1 MNLSYTKRGFLFINM
16 MVLGA
21 ALLLMSEITLA
32 ADQTPLAE
40 AAKNK
45 AEVLEEKAAS
55 QTTSKP
61 PPAQLI
67 TKPQVQAVDPA
78 GDEPLEDGITCL
90 ARTIYWEARGR
101 ETSAME
107 VIANVVMNRVG
118 HEGFPSTIC
127 GVVKQGHEHG
137 ACQFS
142 WWCDGR
148 PDDAKE
154 DESYAIAKEIARK
167 ALNRQL
173 NDRTHGALYFHH
185 QTVIPDWSKVYLK
198 TAEVDQFIFYK
209 PASGSAK

>member
-1 MNLSYTKRGFLFINM
+1 MTEK
-16 MVLGA
+16 
-21 ALLLMSEITLA
+21 TLA
-32 ADQTPLAE
+32 ADQAPLAE
-40 AAKNK
+40 AAKDK
-45 AEVLEEKAAS
+45 AEILEEKAAS
-55 QTTSKP
+55 QITTKP
-61 PPAQLI
+61 TPTQLI

-101 ETSAME
+101 ETVAME
-107 VIANVVMNRVG
+107 VVANVVMNRVG
-118 HEGFPSTIC
+118 HEGFPNTIC
-127 GVVKQGHEHG
+127 GVVKQGHEQG

-154 DESYAIAKEIARK
+154 DEAYAIAKEIARK

-185 QTVIPDWSKVYLK
+185 QTVAPEWSKEYLK
-198 TAEVDQFIFYK
+198 TAEIDQFIFYK
-209 PASGSAK
+209 PAGGVAKKADSLIQ